1 MNDLFDIIKQIK
13 ETDLKSILKSL
24 DDNNI
29 QYELLSD
36 KETRP
41 VYILKDFNLVVK
53 IAKNLDATIP
63 MSPLSKNSWTLDNCS
78 SESLFSKN
86 KDNE

>member
-1 MNDLFDIIKQIK
+1 MGMLKKRIDIVFTIYANKIKNIK
-13 ETDLKSILKSL
+13 M
-24 DDNNI
+24 
-29 QYELLSD
+29 
-36 KETRP
+36 
-41 VYILKDFNLVVK
+41 
-53 IAKNLDATIP
+53 AKNLDATIP